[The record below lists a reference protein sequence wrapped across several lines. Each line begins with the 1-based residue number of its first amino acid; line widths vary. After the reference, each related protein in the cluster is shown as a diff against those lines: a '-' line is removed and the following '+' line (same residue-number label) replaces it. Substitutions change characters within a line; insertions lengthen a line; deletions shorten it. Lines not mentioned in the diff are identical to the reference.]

1 MRRFNFRLQPVLQ
14 LREQRE
20 EQALLAHSRARQE
33 YLNRLE
39 ELNRTSSLLEKS
51 FEQCCM
57 GTLQPEEE
65 LHLLLWRE
73 LLIQDRDRRRE
84 EVHRAGQKLD
94 ECRAEAL
101 HARRDRM
108 ILQKLRERQLHA
120 HTLMENRAEQR
131 ETDEMGLLTVL
142 FHRE

>member
-20 EQALLAHSRARQE
+20 EQALLAHSRAQQE
-33 YLNRLE
+33 YLKRLE
-39 ELNRTSSLLEKS
+39 ELDRTSSLLEKS
-51 FEQCCM
+51 FAHCCT
-57 GTLQPEEE
+57 GSIQPEEE

-94 ECRAEAL
+94 QCRAAAL
-101 HARRDRM
+101 EARRERM
-108 ILQKLRERQLHA
+108 VLQKLKERQLHA
-120 HTLMENRAEQR
+120 HTLMENRAEQK
-131 ETDEMGLLTVL
+131 ETDEMGLLTVM